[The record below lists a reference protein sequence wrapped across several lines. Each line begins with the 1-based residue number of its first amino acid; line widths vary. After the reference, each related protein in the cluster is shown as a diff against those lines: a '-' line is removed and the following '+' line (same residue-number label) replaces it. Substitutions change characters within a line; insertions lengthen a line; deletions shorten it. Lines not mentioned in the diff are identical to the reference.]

1 MSARASR
8 SMPAAAPLKQT
19 LPAWLLSPG
28 LPREGLGLSTWLLPA
43 GLVLLLTI
51 TTRDFLQWQN
61 LANVAA
67 QVTALL
73 LVSLGQLPVVLV
85 GGIDLSVASVI
96 SLTGALMATLP
107 NPWAALAAAIAAAL
121 ATGLVNGLAIVRL
134 GLHPL
139 VMTLATMT
147 VLQGLCLLL
156 LPVPGGSLPAAV
168 LMLADARPLGVA
180 PALPICLGCALL
192 LGLVLR
198 HTRSGLHLYAV
209 GAAPRAAALNG
220 LSTSRSTV
228 GAYVVCSLFGVLAGL
243 YLSARIGTAD
253 PSMGAAYA
261 LDSVTAVVLGGAA
274 LSGGVGSVRGV
285 LSGALC
291 LGLLTNGLNLWGVSP
306 FMRGALTGLLLLLAV
321 GLQRGKAAH

>member
-1 MSARASR
+1 MNATARSSAL
-8 SMPAAAPLKQT
+8 PARLHW
-19 LPAWLLSPG
+19 PAWLCSPG
-28 LPREGLGLSTWLLPA
+28 LPREGLRPSTWLLPA
-43 GLVLLLTI
+43 GLMLLLAS

-61 LANVAA
+61 LGNVAA
-67 QVTALL
+67 QVAALL

-85 GGIDLSVASVI
+85 AGIDLSVASVI
-96 SLTGALMATLP
+96 SLTGALMVTLP
-107 NPWAALAAAIAAAL
+107 DPWMALAAAVGAAL
-121 ATGLVNGLAIVRL
+121 LTGLVNGLAIVRL

-156 LPVPGGSLPAAV
+156 LPVPGGNLPAAV
-168 LMLADARPLGVA
+168 LMLADSRRFGIA
-180 PALPICLGCALL
+180 PALPLCLGCALL
-192 LGLVLR
+192 LGLLLR
-198 HTRSGLHLYAV
+198 HTRTGLHLYAV
-209 GAAPRAAALNG
+209 GAAPRSATLNG
-220 LSTSRSTV
+220 LSAARSTV
-228 GAYVVCSLFGVLAGL
+228 GAYVLCSLFGVLAGL

-285 LSGALC
+285 VSGALC

-306 FMRGALTGLLLLLAV
+306 FLRGALTGLLLLLAV
-321 GLQRGKAAH
+321 GLQRGKAAR